1 MSTFERQGPVA
12 NRGQNWDRSSQVVTP
27 PFPTGQAG
35 VVRRAEAG
43 KGEGTT
49 WAKGRWTHE
58 QRPGKVIWEAR
69 TVFPAQN
76 CGIPEQWN
84 SPLSLRH
91 QVAHLSIW
99 PGVRSLRER
108 AGEPPC
114 LALGCSFW
122 NRHALNLGLPTLW
135 LSYF

>member
-1 MSTFERQGPVA
+1 MA

-43 KGEGTT
+43 KGAGTT
-49 WAKGRWTHE
+49 WAKGRWMHE

-76 CGIPEQWN
+76 CGIAGLWN
-84 SPLSLRH
+84 SPLSLR
-91 QVAHLSIW
+91 QREPKRKSRRAPVLG
-99 PGVRSLRER
+99 PGLQLLESPC
-108 AGEPPC
+108 AEPWTP
-114 LALGCSFW
+114 
-122 NRHALNLGLPTLW
+122 
-135 LSYF
+135 YFMA